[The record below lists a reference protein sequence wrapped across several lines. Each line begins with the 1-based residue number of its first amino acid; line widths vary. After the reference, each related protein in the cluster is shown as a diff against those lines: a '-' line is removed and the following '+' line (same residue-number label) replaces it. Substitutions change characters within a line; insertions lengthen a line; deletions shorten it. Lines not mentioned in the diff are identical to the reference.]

1 MILKDLI
8 PFAIV
13 ATMMILW
20 VKIETRVS
28 RGLDQFT
35 GSGFLSELII
45 LAASFLGFI
54 IASSIGTLTGGWW

>member
-1 MILKDLI
+1 MTPRDLI
-8 PFAIV
+8 PFAIM
-13 ATMMILW
+13 ATAMILW
-20 VKIETRVS
+20 VKIGTKIS
-28 RGLDQFT
+28 MSLDKFT